1 MFQRLVCA
9 PFNLLARSLFN
20 VRITFGSEENA
31 FTIEKVKDRMH
42 DISEL
47 FQIAIS
53 HQCFAFTT

>member
-1 MFQRLVCA
+1 MFKSLVCA

-31 FTIEKVKDRMH
+31 FTIEKVKYRMH

-53 HQCFAFTT
+53 H